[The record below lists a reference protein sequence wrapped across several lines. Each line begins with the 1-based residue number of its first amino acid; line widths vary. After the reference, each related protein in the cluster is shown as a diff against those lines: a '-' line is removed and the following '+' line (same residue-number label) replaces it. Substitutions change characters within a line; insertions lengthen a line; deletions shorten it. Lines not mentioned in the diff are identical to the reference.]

1 MSILNKLFKQTFIY
15 GLATVLPRILSFILV
30 PFHTGVMNT
39 STYGE
44 TSLVFTFIAICNVVL
59 AYGMETAF
67 FRFFNKE
74 ANKENVISTSLI
86 SVAATTLGFVII
98 SWIFKSG
105 IATLLEL
112 DNTLFLIVVAVLAFD
127 ALTIIPFAWLR
138 AKERPMRYAV
148 VKVTTVAIN
157 LFLNLFFLAILPKLQ
172 ESDNALWRAIF
183 VEDFQV
189 EYVFIANAISSGIA
203 FLWVGGIYLDT
214 KYVFETTLWRHMMRY
229 AIPVL
234 VAGVAYTINE
244 VFDRYLLEWLLPADI
259 SKSEIGK
266 YSGCYKL
273 AVFMTL
279 FSTAFR
285 LGIEPFFFSHADSK
299 NPQKGYAQIT
309 DYFVIFGSIILLVVV
324 VFADVIKLVLIPNE
338 AYWEAL
344 KIVPFIVLANFFLG
358 IYHNLSVWYKVT
370 DKTRYGAFISVIG
383 AIITLAI
390 NIIFIPKIGYMA
402 SAIATLC
409 AYTAMMCLSYFM
421 GKKLYPVP
429 YNMRKII
436 FYGGVS
442 ILFSFSSFYIFNRNL
457 IVGSFLLCLFLGVIY
472 KMEGDKL
479 KAIFIKRGN

>member
-74 ANKENVISTSLI
+74 EGKVNVVSTSLI
-86 SVAATTLGFVII
+86 SIGATTLGFLFM
-98 SWIFKSG
+98 SYLFHEG
-105 IATLLEL
+105 IAKFLSL
-112 DNTLFLIVVAVLAFD
+112 DASVFLIVVAILTFD

-138 AKERPMRYAV
+138 AKEKPMRYAII
-148 VKVTTVAIN
+148 KVSSVALN
-157 LFLNLFFLAILPKLQ
+157 LLLNLFFLSLLPEMQ
-172 ESDNALWRAIF
+172 EEGNALWKTLYIP
-183 VEDFQV
+183 DFQV
-189 EYVFIANAISSGIA
+189 GYVFLANAISSGIA
-203 FLWVGGIYLDT
+203 FLWVGGVYLDT
-214 KYVFETTLWRHMMRY
+214 KYTFDVVLWKRMMRY

-234 VAGVAYTINE
+234 IAGMAYTINE
-244 VFDRYLLEWLLPADI
+244 VFDRYLLEWLLPAEI

-324 VFADVIKLVLIPNE
+324 VFADVIKLILIPNE
-338 AYWEAL
+338 TYWEAL

-409 AYTAMMCLSYFM
+409 AYTAMMCLSYYL

-429 YNMRKII
+429 YNMRKIL
-436 FYGGVS
+436 FYGGLS

-457 IVGSFLLCLFLGVIY
+457 IVGSLMLCLFLGLIY

-479 KAIFIKRGN
+479 KAIFLKRGN

>member
-1 MSILNKLFKQTFIY
+1 
-15 GLATVLPRILSFILV
+15 
-30 PFHTGVMNT
+30 MNT

-74 ANKENVISTSLI
+74 ENKLGVVATSLV
-86 SVAATTLGFVII
+86 SVGATTLGFAFICY
-98 SWIFKSG
+98 IFHKG
-105 IATLLEL
+105 IANFLAL
-112 DNTLFLIVVAVLAFD
+112 DASVFLIVVAVLAFD

-138 AKERPMRYAV
+138 AKERPMRYAII
-148 VKVTTVAIN
+148 KVATVA
-157 LFLNLFFLAILPKLQ
+157 LNLLLNIFFLSFLPDMQ
-172 ESDNALWRAIF
+172 EEGNALWKAIYIA
-183 VEDFQV
+183 DFQV
-189 EYVFIANAISSGIA
+189 GYVFLANAISSGIA
-203 FLWVGGIYLDT
+203 FLWVGSVYLDT
-214 KYVFETTLWRHMMRY
+214 KYTFDVALWKRMMRY
-229 AIPVL
+229 AMPVL
-234 VAGVAYTINE
+234 IAGMAYTINE

-285 LGIEPFFFSHADSK
+285 LGIEPFFFSHADAE

-309 DYFVIFGSIILLVVV
+309 NYFVIFGSIILLGVV
-324 VFADVIKLVLIPNE
+324 VFADVIKYILIPNE
-338 AYWEAL
+338 AYWDAL

-383 AIITLAI
+383 ALITLVI
-390 NIIFIPKIGYMA
+390 NIVFIPKIGYMA
-402 SAIATLC
+402 SAVATLS
-409 AYTAMMCLSYFM
+409 AYGTMMCLSYYM
-421 GKKLYPVP
+421 GRKLYPVP
-429 YNMRKII
+429 YNMRKIL
-436 FYGGVS
+436 FYGGLS
-442 ILFSFSSFYIFNRNL
+442 MLFSFSSFYIFNRNL
-457 IVGSFLLCLFLGVIY
+457 IVGSLMLCLFLGVIY